1 MIEDTFLHLP
11 YHPLEDGKNQ
21 LDHLWKASIS
31 LEVSY
36 VAPLANVA
44 QWKWKQ
50 KIVNN
55 DNNNNNNNKQIINID
70 NKHNIHKNY
79 DDDDDDDCKDEENN
93 GLQK

>member
-31 LEVSY
+31 IEVSY

-55 DNNNNNNNKQIINID
+55 GNNKQNININID
-70 NKHNIHKNY
+70 NKQNIDKNNE
-79 DDDDDDDCKDEENN
+79 DDDDNDDDNN
-93 GLQK
+93 GLETE